1 MSCPTE
7 LTLSIYADGEL
18 PEHEAHR
25 IVAHLEACATC
36 SALFTA
42 LEQENAVL
50 MEVLGEEEAVTVVL
64 PAASST
70 SSGSASGS
78 SASSWVWGAVAA
90 AALAPVMLNWL
101 WQTTPSLPAG
111 VGWVSG
117 FGGLGG
123 LISILRGLAQLF
135 GGGQDMWVS
144 SFGFVATLFVVLG
157 TLSVVA
163 LRRPLAGATAGLALA
178 LLAGL
183 APPSPAHAAELRYE
197 KEGTV
202 KVAEGESIDDTVFL
216 AGKTAIVA
224 GVVNG
229 DVFAAAERVEVTG
242 TVRGNVYSAG
252 ETVTIAG
259 EVSGN
264 VHAAGKNVEVDSRV
278 GGSSFVAGQ
287 NVIVTEGSELARGG
301 YFAGES
307 VRSKG
312 RVGRDLIFAA
322 ETMELSGSVERSV
335 RGYGKRVT
343 VSSSGSVGGD
353 LQVTVPL
360 PDAIEVDDGA
370 TVSGETIVDIEKKAE
385 RRAFLYP
392 GFYFGVLA
400 KALAMLL
407 MGLVLV
413 TLFPSLLPPA
423 PESSKEVLRDMGFG
437 FVALIATP
445 VVMLII
451 ALTVIGIPV
460 SIVLGMV
467 YGVLLFL
474 STLVVAYFAAQRL
487 PAADNRRLVLNTG
500 ASLLVILFVVAIPFV
515 GPGLSFLVHIFGMGC
530 LVVHL
535 RNLYTKSHGSSV
547 SSMSQPG
554 VLAT

>member
-7 LTLSIYADGEL
+7 LTLSIHADGEL
-18 PEHEAHR
+18 PEHETHR
-25 IVAHLEACATC
+25 IVAHLKTCATC
-36 SALFTA
+36 RALFTA
-42 LEQENAVL
+42 LEQENALL
-50 MEVLGEEEAVTVVL
+50 MEVLGEEESVAVSL

-70 SSGSASGS
+70 AGASSSGS

-90 AALAPVMLNWL
+90 AALAPVMLDWL
-101 WQTTPSLPAG
+101 WQAAPTLP
-111 VGWVSG
+111 VGIAWVSDLGG
-117 FGGLGG
+117 FGALFS
-123 LISILRGLAQLF
+123 ISRGLAPLIV
-135 GGGQDMWVS
+135 GGQEMLVS
-144 SFGFVATLFVVLG
+144 SFGFVATLFVVVG
-157 TLSVVA
+157 TLGVVA

-183 APPSPAHAAELRYE
+183 APPSLALAAETRYE
-197 KEGTV
+197 KDGTV
-202 KVAEGESIDDTVFL
+202 KVAEGEFIDDTVFL
-216 AGKTAIVA
+216 GGKTAIVA
-224 GVVNG
+224 GVVDG

-242 TVRGNVYSAG
+242 TVRGNVYGAG

-259 EVSGN
+259 EVSGS
-264 VHAAGKNVEVDSRV
+264 VHAAGKNVEVDAKI
-278 GGSSFVAGQ
+278 GGSGFLAGR
-287 NVIVTEGSELARGG
+287 NVLVTEGSDLVRGG

-322 ETMELSGSVERSV
+322 ETMDVNGSVERNV
-335 RGYGKRVT
+335 RGYGSQVT
-343 VSSSGSVGGD
+343 VSSNASVGGD
-353 LQVTVPL
+353 LQVTVPSQ
-360 PDAIEVDDGA
+360 DAVEVDDGA
-370 TVSGETIVDIEKKAE
+370 TVSGDTIVDIEEKEE

-413 TLFPSLLPPA
+413 TLFPSLLPST
-423 PESSKEVLRDMGFG
+423 PESSREVLRDMGFG

-460 SIVLGMV
+460 SLVLGVV
-467 YGVLLFL
+467 YALLLFL

-487 PAADNRRLVLNTG
+487 PAPNNRRLVLNT
-500 ASLLVILFVVAIPFV
+500 AATLLVILFVVAIPFV
-515 GPGLSFLVHIFGMGC
+515 GPGLNFLVHIFGVGC

-535 RNLYTKSHGSSV
+535 RNVYVANQG
-547 SSMSQPG
+547 
-554 VLAT
+554 A